1 MISVSL
7 YHLNCQPRDSADLL
21 AGLVTIDSSSKASK
35 LPDFTAYSKQIV
47 SVTPTGVN
55 SASYTPTNKPRSCP
69 TIGTAWE
76 ASNTLPPSPNQ
87 NVCSCM
93 VQNLT
98 CTAKSDL
105 TDDSIEAQFA
115 FVCDPKNGDNCD
127 AINKNATSG
136 VYGAY
141 SMCNPLDRL
150 SKAFDTYY
158 KYQVAKNP
166 ANTSPCDFKGAAQ
179 KQSPKASSQCQAII
193 SQAGPAGTG
202 VVSSAPTGTGSASST
217 STSKGA
223 GSSVTVP
230 EFNFAILRLAACVA
244 TAVFIGSGI
253 VLL

>member
-1 MISVSL
+1 M
-7 YHLNCQPRDSADLL
+7 L

>member
-1 MISVSL
+1 MISVRPYSL
-7 YHLNCQPRDSADLL
+7 NLLQLGSADSLV
-21 AGLVTIDSSSKASK
+21 GLVTIDSNNKASK
-35 LPDFTAYSKQIV
+35 LPDFTAYSKQIA
-47 SVTPTGVN
+47 SVKPTGVN
-55 SASYTPTNKPRSCP
+55 SATYSPTNKPRSCP
-69 TIGTAWE
+69 TIGSSWE
-76 ASNTLPPSPNQ
+76 ASNILPPPPNQ
-87 NVCSCM
+87 NICSCM

-105 TDDSIEAQFA
+105 TDDTIKVQFA

-127 AINKNATSG
+127 AIDKNATSG

-158 KYQVAKNP
+158 KNQVATNP

-179 KQSPKASSQCQAII
+179 KQTPKASSQCQTII

-202 VVSSAPTGTGSASST
+202 VISSTPTLTGSASST
-217 STSKGA
+217 ATSKGA
-223 GSSVTVP
+223 ASSVIITDLNV
-230 EFNFAILRLAACVA
+230 AILRLAVCVA
-244 TAVFIGSGI
+244 TAAFIGSGI